1 MNVSAGNKVSALV
14 VCESERYVETIT
26 LFHGRVDKL
35 FPGVGC
41 NCKHT
46 PAKRRVTL
54 KNARTRSRL
63 NSIMMVFIKVDE
75 SQIGPV
81 SLSKMWQP
89 QPWPPYCAY
98 FSFVAGL
105 FGKFLSISHL
115 SHAITKNVNNMKYL
129 KLRKCSLSL
138 QNVCDHILVYTF
150 KSAYFLWYSF
160 CLETSH
166 FFCHNLISKYYIKN
180 FHWF

>member
-63 NSIMMVFIKVDE
+63 NSNDGIYQGRRVANWPRLFEQNVAATAMATLLCLLFICRRPFLANFFQYLTSRMQ
-75 SQIGPV
+75 SQRLRTV
-81 SLSKMWQP
+81 YFLTLSKCMLLQHIYP
-89 QPWPPYCAY
+89 
-98 FSFVAGL
+98 
-105 FGKFLSISHL
+105 
-115 SHAITKNVNNMKYL
+115 
-129 KLRKCSLSL
+129 KC
-138 QNVCDHILVYTF
+138 
-150 KSAYFLWYSF
+150 K
-160 CLETSH
+160 
-166 FFCHNLISKYYIKN
+166 
-180 FHWF
+180 